1 MTFGTTL
8 VIMKPLSV
16 GYVKL
21 RSVMQ
26 RHSNRKVNEENLLI
40 MVNCGSLKRSFFN
53 KLNNF
58 TFICLMLL

>member
-1 MTFGTTL
+1 MLLYKKLLLMTFGTTL

-16 GYVKL
+16 GYVKA

-40 MVNCGSLKRSFFN
+40 MVNCGSLKR
-53 KLNNF
+53 
-58 TFICLMLL
+58 